1 MTCLRSIVLVLAC
14 AVCLGACQQTGTAP
28 PMSQGADGMT
38 PVGSA
43 HGP

>member
-1 MTCLRSIVLVLAC
+1 MTRLRSIVLALTC

-28 PMSQGADGMT
+28 PMGQDADGMT